1 MKELLIHADISSRVI
16 GAVIEVHREL
26 GPGLLESAYEECLC
40 YELSQVGLPFERQLT
55 LPVQYKR
62 IRLDCGYR
70 ADLVVQGAVLVELKA
85 VSAITEVH
93 EAQLMTYLRISGIR
107 VGLLINFNAATLKE
121 GIVRRVI

>member
-16 GAVIEVHREL
+16 GAAIEVHREL

-40 YELSQVGLPFERQLT
+40 YELSQAGLPFERQLT

-85 VSAITEVH
+85 VSSITEVH
-93 EAQLMTYLRISGIR
+93 EAQLMTYVRISGIR